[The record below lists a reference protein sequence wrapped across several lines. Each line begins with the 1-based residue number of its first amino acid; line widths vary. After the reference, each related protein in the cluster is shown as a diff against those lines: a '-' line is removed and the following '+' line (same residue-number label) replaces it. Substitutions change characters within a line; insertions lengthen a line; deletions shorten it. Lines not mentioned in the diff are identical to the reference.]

1 MIITEIHLEN
11 FTTFYDKKS
20 FNIGPRLNIILGENN
35 HGKTQLYKA
44 LHWLITGD
52 EKDLI
57 QRVSD
62 KKLNE
67 TAKHGT
73 FLVSVKIVGQQLDE
87 KRTLIRSFTA
97 EKRENGAYHLGKCI
111 LEATIEKSNGERIKA
126 NAEAILKQM
135 FDPKMT
141 KYLFFE
147 GEGTIHETFNDDEA
161 LSNLTRHFS
170 GADQYDTFSNRGRE
184 LSKQFDSVIEK
195 ETKKNRA
202 KKRDY
207 ENLES
212 SVSDLKTRIEN
223 TKSSIH
229 DKEKELRK
237 VTRHMEDVENQI
249 ENAEQLEDSDNLI
262 EALKNSIGQKRANV
276 NEDYTNKL
284 FDDRWILYAFE
295 PILEMYST
303 KIAEADKKRR
313 TEEHAEIKRR
323 AKEKGI
329 AEGKQQG
336 INSMLGDVLP
346 LNLNVPDRETMEELI
361 HDQLCKVCGREAK
374 KGTEAYAFMKRK
386 LEKLVKQQTPKEQDP
401 LTIEEEEV
409 PLFQNNFVQDLIRMR
424 DEHNNKLIFLR
435 GINGKISSEF
445 EYNQSMKTALEE
457 LQKDLTKAESN
468 REDIVGSSATSAN
481 RLADNYKNYKV
492 WRKDATALEDAIR
505 ILKNTVDSNLTELKN
520 QEKLKQNIEQETA
533 ISFMTKNR
541 EIAKD
546 IEQILN
552 DTRLNKFSQFAEK
565 LEQKANSYYKKI
577 NKGGFT
583 GNIVFEV
590 SKSYSGEMEINLT
603 LKQRDGQSI
612 IISTQGKATETSVYL
627 SCLFALSELSSK
639 TEDES
644 HPLIL
649 DAPISSFGRTKSSQ
663 FLEVVST
670 LDFQILL
677 TSKDYTETDEHGCSI
692 IPDFKPLMK
701 RMSKSQAR
709 ATWLKLDEPFDKEQR
724 HTLNTLIFEQ

>member
-505 ILKNTVDSNLTELKN
+505 ILKNTVDS
-520 QEKLKQNIEQETA
+520 
-533 ISFMTKNR
+533 
-541 EIAKD
+541 
-546 IEQILN
+546 
-552 DTRLNKFSQFAEK
+552 
-565 LEQKANSYYKKI
+565 
-577 NKGGFT
+577 
-583 GNIVFEV
+583 
-590 SKSYSGEMEINLT
+590 
-603 LKQRDGQSI
+603 QS
-612 IISTQGKATETSVYL
+612 
-627 SCLFALSELSSK
+627 
-639 TEDES
+639 D
-644 HPLIL
+644 
-649 DAPISSFGRTKSSQ
+649 RT
-663 FLEVVST
+663 
-670 LDFQILL
+670 
-677 TSKDYTETDEHGCSI
+677 
-692 IPDFKPLMK
+692 
-701 RMSKSQAR
+701 
-709 ATWLKLDEPFDKEQR
+709 
-724 HTLNTLIFEQ
+724 